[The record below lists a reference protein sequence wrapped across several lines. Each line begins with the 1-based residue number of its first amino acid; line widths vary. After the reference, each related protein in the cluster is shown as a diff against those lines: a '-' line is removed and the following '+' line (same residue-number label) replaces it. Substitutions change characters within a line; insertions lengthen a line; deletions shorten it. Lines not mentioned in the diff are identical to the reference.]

1 MLIKHITRMIQAVV
15 VGIAL
20 TGVSMLSVADPSPS
34 DQAALA
40 GAKTGKAIF
49 DITVGEPKKLLGRL
63 DLIGETADQLI
74 KAGVTPQFVLAFRGP
89 ATFYVSTDRSRI
101 AQEDDEIAD
110 KIAAKIKEL
119 SSKSG
124 VHLEQCAVATSKL
137 HVDNATILP
146 EITVVGNSWISI
158 IGYQNQ
164 GYSYLP
170 VD

>member
-1 MLIKHITRMIQAVV
+1 MIQAVV
-15 VGIAL
+15 VGVAL
-20 TGVSMLSVADPSPS
+20 TGMSMMSVAESSPS

-40 GAKTGKAIF
+40 GAKSVKAIF

-63 DLIGETADQLI
+63 DLIGETADQLV
-74 KAGVTPQFVLAFRGP
+74 KQGVTPKFVLAFRGP
-89 ATFYVSTDRSRI
+89 ATFYVSTDRSHI
-101 AQEDDEIAD
+101 SPEDNEIAD

-119 SSKSG
+119 SAKSG
-124 VHLEQCAVATSKL
+124 VRLEQCSVATSKL
-137 HVDNATILP
+137 KVDNATILP

-164 GYSYLP
+164 GYSFLP